1 MHAKQIPISSEQK
14 WIPDGFHFLGPEES
28 KNRRILLQKFSEIF
42 ERHGFSEITLPS
54 FDYTSS
60 FAAYVD
66 PEDESLLRAKD
77 GEGKDLSPGVD
88 LTLQVVKGMAARS
101 HWEENQSV
109 YYIAKKIRDHKK
121 RNASRREILQIGAES
136 LGKSDSLEVER
147 HIQILDE
154 LWFVGTKGSPLTYV
168 FGHSTLF
175 LEIIRLLNWGGAYD
189 ATLKQFLY
197 TKNLPELLSLAARL
211 GVNERDTEI
220 LKLFLTPIKFFEFGS
235 FRNKLLN
242 LLTLEEKT
250 KSETILNEILNF
262 SQKLKKPNINYIWD
276 PSLLRD
282 VSYYTGIQF
291 QGYMLGNPE
300 PVFAGGVYD
309 HLYETFSGISKPSSG
324 FAIHLDPIEELINKQ
339 K

>member
-1 MHAKQIPISSEQK
+1 
-14 WIPDGFHFLGPEES
+14 
-28 KNRRILLQKFSEIF
+28 
-42 ERHGFSEITLPS
+42 
-54 FDYTSS
+54 
-60 FAAYVD
+60 
-66 PEDESLLRAKD
+66 
-77 GEGKDLSPGVD
+77 
-88 LTLQVVKGMAARS
+88 
-101 HWEENQSV
+101 
-109 YYIAKKIRDHKK
+109 
-121 RNASRREILQIGAES
+121 
-136 LGKSDSLEVER
+136 
-147 HIQILDE
+147 
-154 LWFVGTKGSPLTYV
+154 
-168 FGHSTLF
+168 
-175 LEIIRLLNWGGAYD
+175 
-189 ATLKQFLY
+189 LY

-211 GVNERDTEI
+211 GVNDRDTEI
-220 LKLFLTPIKFFEFGS
+220 LKLFLTPIKFFDFGS